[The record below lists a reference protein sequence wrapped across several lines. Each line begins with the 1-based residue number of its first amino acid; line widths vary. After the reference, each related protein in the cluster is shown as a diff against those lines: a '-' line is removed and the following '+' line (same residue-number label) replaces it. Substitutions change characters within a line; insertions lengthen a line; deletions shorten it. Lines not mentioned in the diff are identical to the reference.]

1 MNWLARNSME
11 IALLGMPASR
21 KALIACSAVSRLGI
35 GPIFVGA
42 MPFLAANVATMILCI
57 LFPAL
62 VLWLPSV
69 FMG

>member
-1 MNWLARNSME
+1 MSGDPFWS
-11 IALLGMPASR
+11 
-21 KALIACSAVSRLGI
+21 
-35 GPIFVGA
+35 IFVGA
-42 MPFLAANVATMILCI
+42 MPFLAANVVTMILCI